1 MIVHAISQEKQEI
14 TRLNAAIEFEIEL
27 RRKAE
32 ATVSLL
38 SHMGCN
44 ISDGTA
50 GTALEEEENPTGRL
64 NVNVPVQT
72 EPCQPSSIDI
82 SKLVGSGPSIDISK
96 LVGSGP
102 RRGGGAMDIGDLAAS
117 HRDVI
122 EPGTDSLL

>member
-82 SKLVGSGPSIDISK
+82 SKLVGSGP
-96 LVGSGP
+96 GS
-102 RRGGGAMDIGDLAAS
+102 GGGAMDIGDLAAS

>member
-1 MIVHAISQEKQEI
+1 LVDEQDQESMIVHAISQEKQEI

-64 NVNVPVQT
+64 NVPVQT
-72 EPCQPSSIDI
+72 EPYQPSSIDI
-82 SKLVGSGPSIDISK
+82 SKLVGSG
-96 LVGSGP
+96 SG
-102 RRGGGAMDIGDLAAS
+102 RGGGAMDIGDLAAS